1 MEIKMHQPKTI
12 EELRQWYIDRNLPPE
27 EVTRFFIGKNILEPK
42 AFGIYENE
50 FHEFV
55 VYKNKAD
62 GERAIRYQG
71 PDEAFAVKELQD
83 RLKQEI
89 LNQKS
94 RNGRSPSAK
103 TDDCQN
109 TSFSKIKLFFFVLG
123 DMLFFFMLIAF
134 LYLAFGPGDE
144 HTYYIYKDKYYYCDD
159 SHQWTYLNEDDE
171 WIPLKNPGI
180 KYFFFD
186 EHPLSLTYI
195 FSNAYVIGENVF
207 YKSPKNQNTFYKYNE
222 ATNQWENTPVTNAV
236 LSAYATHNII
246 EIHSTDYFNY
256 HDRLFQFDG
265 GEIYVY
271 NESTR
276 TFEKTD
282 EVLDCIDFIKNY
294 RDYSIDVKKGFY
306 LYDNT
311 LYHTPY
317 TTCWKAYNEAS
328 TDYSKWDEVA
338 VDKELILNSE
348 NYYVC
353 DDWRGYYQFG
363 DVLCYY
369 QHEEWYR
376 YQNDAWEEINPNE
389 LATLCL
395 EKITYIEPEKDTEK
409 EKKNHKEDYYYPSYL
424 DVLYY
429 SQLDPSWNVTDFT
442 ESKYYDEPTSIK
454 SGSSSSSDSSY
465 NWDSGSS
472 WDSGATDWN
481 SNW

>member
-1 MEIKMHQPKTI
+1 MHQPKTI

-27 EVTRFFIGKNILEPK
+27 DVTRFFIGKNILEPK

-71 PDEAFAVKELQD
+71 PDEAFAVKELQG

-94 RNGRSPSAK
+94 RNGSCSSPQASNYQD
-103 TDDCQN
+103 T
-109 TSFSKIKLFFFVLG
+109 TFTKIKVFFSVLGSFLFFV
-123 DMLFFFMLIAF
+123 MLMVFS
-134 LYLAFGPGDE
+134 YLALGPGDA
-144 HTYYIYKDKYYYCDD
+144 HAYYIYKDKYYYCDN
-159 SHQWTYLNEDDE
+159 SHQWTYLNENDE

-186 EHPLSLTYI
+186 KHPITLSSI
-195 FSNAYVIGENVF
+195 ISDAYVIGDNF
-207 YKSPKNQNTFYKYNE
+207 AYKCLEKQNIIYTYNE
-222 ATNQWENTPVTNAV
+222 ATNQWENTPITNDV
-236 LSAYATHNII
+236 LSAYLTHEII
-246 EIHSTDYFNY
+246 QIYSTDYYNY
-256 HDRLFQFDG
+256 HDRLFLIDTG
-265 GEIYVY
+265 NIYAY
-271 NESTR
+271 DESTH
-276 TFEKTD
+276 TFELTA
-282 EVLDCIDFIKNY
+282 EALDHPDFIKNEA
-294 RDYSIDVKKGFY
+294 DYSIDIEEGFY

-311 LYHTPY
+311 LYHAPY
-317 TTCWKAYNEAS
+317 TTRWEAYNEAS

-338 VDKELILNSE
+338 VDKELIINSE
-348 NYYVC
+348 KYYVC
-353 DDWRGYYQFG
+353 DDGRGYYQFG

-376 YQNDAWEEINPNE
+376 YQNDTWEEINPNE

-409 EKKNHKEDYYYPSYL
+409 EKKNHKEDYYDPSYL